1 MILKDLLHLTFKKG
15 VYNMKDYSMKE
26 YQYKRNLTSTKAKC
40 RINYFYYIKQIFI
53 TALFMIGL
61 YCFVVIGFILDTVV
75 NH

>member
-1 MILKDLLHLTFKKG
+1 MIKQK
-15 VYNMKDYSMKE
+15 
-26 YQYKRNLTSTKAKC
+26 
-40 RINYFYYIKQIFI
+40 INYFYYIKQGFI